1 MFEGTSKAAG
11 GDTNMVFG
19 HNLPVLWAYKLRRWG
34 SFGQLHRLY
43 YPIFSTYTHLQKS
56 LCQTGKKKKKK
67 KYFFMHPHLPV
78 IPFWQWP
85 FFHLGKAVCF
95 RYLFWWASCN
105 YLDPLSGHSLPHS
118 TAAVPTKKRERERV
132 LQVYKS
138 I

>member
-67 KYFFMHPHLPV
+67 SIFLCIPTCPFYPSGNGPFSIWAKLYAFVIYFGGQVV
-78 IPFWQWP
+78 IILI
-85 FFHLGKAVCF
+85 H
-95 RYLFWWASCN
+95 
-105 YLDPLSGHSLPHS
+105 
-118 TAAVPTKKRERERV
+118 
-132 LQVYKS
+132 
-138 I
+138 